1 MKNKLL
7 VLSALGAILLLGTFN
22 WTGCSAQKSTQEP
35 AQQEAAA
42 PPAQAP
48 EDKQV
53 PPFIAAIQEKVKGKE
68 NQPAEEVFENIDIL
82 KGIPA
87 GRVLPLMQIAF
98 SKSLGVRC
106 GHCHAMD
113 NMAADLK
120 PTKEIARDMWRMTGR
135 INQELLKNIDNL
147 QSEQPRI
154 NCTTCHRGQVKPAL
168 NLE

>member
-53 PPFIAAIQEKVKGKE
+53 PPLHSCHSGKGQGQRK
-68 NQPAEEVFENIDIL
+68 
-82 KGIPA
+82 PA
-87 GRVLPLMQIAF
+87 GRRSF
-98 SKSLGVRC
+98 
-106 GHCHAMD
+106 
-113 NMAADLK
+113 
-120 PTKEIARDMWRMTGR
+120 
-135 INQELLKNIDNL
+135 
-147 QSEQPRI
+147 
-154 NCTTCHRGQVKPAL
+154 
-168 NLE
+168 